1 MGLGTVVA
9 ILSSETLITSKKP
22 YMRWCC
28 LVVGGGAGHDVEVV
42 GHPVVLQGE
51 AEPGPGH
58 HAQHHRH
65 PHGHQATGLVMLC
78 LVVSC
83 PVRIYYR
90 DHGKHVEVI

>member
-1 MGLGTVVA
+1 M
-9 ILSSETLITSKKP
+9 
-22 YMRWCC
+22 
-28 LVVGGGAGHDVEVV
+28 GGGAGHDVEVV

-58 HAQHHRH
+58 HAQHHRR

-78 LVVSC
+78 RVVSC

-90 DHGKHVEVI
+90 DHGKHVKVMFEDILYVVQYSEQAPSASTIS

>member
-1 MGLGTVVA
+1 M
-9 ILSSETLITSKKP
+9 
-22 YMRWCC
+22 
-28 LVVGGGAGHDVEVV
+28 GGGAGHDVEVV

-58 HAQHHRH
+58 QAQHHRH

-78 LVVSC
+78 RVVSC

-90 DHGKHVEVI
+90 DHGKHVKVMFEDILCCTIE